1 MKLKLTCLLLC
12 LASLS
17 ASGSD
22 LASQLAACQKMSDE
36 NQRLACFDQI
46 SNPKSTVTAPV
57 SLPPPAAVMA
67 PVNPPAPAA
76 PVAATPA
83 LPAAPAIER
92 VTELPQKT
100 VSPRTATTVTEK
112 VNTEEFGAEQLKKP
126 EAPAAAELSSK
137 VVKIEK
143 DARKRMI
150 LHLANGQQWLQLE
163 VEYFYV
169 KPGDT
174 AIIRRAALSS
184 FLLGTDRVS
193 KTIRVRRVK

>member
-1 MKLKLTCLLLC
+1 MKLKLSVLLFCLMSSG
-12 LASLS
+12 AHS
-17 ASGSD
+17 AD
-22 LASQLAACQKMSDE
+22 LASQLAACQKLSNE
-36 NQRLACFDQI
+36 NQRLACFDRI
-46 SNPKSTVTAPV
+46 SKATMPVAAPV
-57 SLPPPAAVMA
+57 SLPPPAEAQTAVSAPA
-67 PVNPPAPAA
+67 PVAAPAPAA
-76 PVAATPA
+76 SPVAVEKTTPA
-83 LPAAPAIER
+83 AAAP
-92 VTELPQKT
+92 
-100 VSPRTATTVTEK
+100 
-112 VNTEEFGAEQLKKP
+112 EEFGAEQLKKP
-126 EAPAAAELSSK
+126 EPVEAAELRSE

-143 DARKRMI
+143 DARKRMV

>member
-17 ASGSD
+17 ANSAD
-22 LASQLAACQKMSDE
+22 LASQLLECQKFKDE

-46 SNPKSTVTAPV
+46 SNPKPTVTAPV
-57 SLPPPAAVMA
+57 SLPPPPEVMA
-67 PVNPPAPAA
+67 PVSPPAPAA
-76 PVAATPA
+76 PVTATPA
-83 LPAAPAIER
+83 QPAAPVR
-92 VTELPQKT
+92 VTELSSKP
-100 VSPRTATTVTEK
+100 TAVTEQ
-112 VNTEEFGAEQLKKP
+112 VTAEDFGAEQLKQP
-126 EAPAAAELSSK
+126 EPVEAAELSSK

-143 DARKRMI
+143 DARKKLI

-174 AIIRRAALSS
+174 AIIRRAALGS

>member
-17 ASGSD
+17 ANSAD
-22 LASQLAACQKMSDE
+22 LASQLAACQKLSDE

-46 SNPKSTVTAPV
+46 SNPKPTVTAPV
-57 SLPPPAAVMA
+57 SLPPPAEVMA
-67 PVNPPAPAA
+67 PVSPPAPAA
-76 PVAATPA
+76 PVAATPSV
-83 LPAAPAIER
+83 PAAPVR

-100 VSPRTATTVTEK
+100 ITPKTATAVTETVK
-112 VNTEEFGAEQLKKP
+112 TEEFGAEQLKKP
-126 EAPAAAELSSK
+126 EPVEAAELSSK
-137 VVKIEK
+137 VVKTEK
-143 DARKRMI
+143 DARKRI
-150 LHLANGQQWLQLE
+150 IFHLENGQQWLQLE

-174 AIIRRAALSS
+174 AIIRRAALGS

>member
-17 ASGSD
+17 ANSAD
-22 LASQLAACQKMSDE
+22 LASQLLECQKFKDE

-46 SNPKSTVTAPV
+46 SNPKPTVTAPV
-57 SLPPPAAVMA
+57 SLPPPPEVMA
-67 PVNPPAPAA
+67 PVSPPAPAA
-76 PVAATPA
+76 PVTATPA
-83 LPAAPAIER
+83 QPAAPVR
-92 VTELPQKT
+92 VTELSSKP
-100 VSPRTATTVTEK
+100 TAVTEQVK
-112 VNTEEFGAEQLKKP
+112 AEDFGAEQLKQP
-126 EAPAAAELSSK
+126 EPVEAAELSSK

-143 DARKRMI
+143 DARKKLI

-174 AIIRRAALSS
+174 AIIRRAALGS

>member
-22 LASQLAACQKMSDE
+22 LASQLAACQKLSDE

-46 SNPKSTVTAPV
+46 SNPKPTVTAPV
-57 SLPPPAAVMA
+57 SLPPPPEVMA
-67 PVNPPAPAA
+67 PVSPPAPAA

-83 LPAAPAIER
+83 QPAAPVR
-92 VTELPQKT
+92 VTELPSKT
-100 VSPRTATTVTEK
+100 TAVTEK
-112 VNTEEFGAEQLKKP
+112 VTAEDFGAEQLKKP
-126 EAPAAAELSSK
+126 EALEAAELSSK

-143 DARKRMI
+143 DARKKLI

-174 AIIRRAALSS
+174 AIIRRAALGS

>member
-76 PVAATPA
+76 SVAATPA
-83 LPAAPAIER
+83 RPAAPAIER

-100 VSPRTATTVTEK
+100 TTAVTDK
-112 VNTEEFGAEQLKKP
+112 VKTEEFGAEQLKKP
-126 EAPAAAELSSK
+126 EALEAAELSSK

>member
-17 ASGSD
+17 ASSAD
-22 LASQLAACQKMSDE
+22 LASQLLECQKLNDE

-46 SNPKSTVTAPV
+46 SKPKPSVMAPV
-57 SLPPPAAVMA
+57 SLPPPPEANTAV
-67 PVNPPAPAA
+67 VPPAPAA

-83 LPAAPAIER
+83 VPAAPAIQT
-92 VTELPQKT
+92 VTELPVKT
-100 VSPRTATTVTEK
+100 STVVTKTITA
-112 VNTEEFGAEQLKKP
+112 EEFGAEQLKKP
-126 EAPAAAELSSK
+126 EAVEAAELSSK

-150 LHLANGQQWLQLE
+150 LHLANGQEWLQLE

-174 AIIRRAALSS
+174 AVIRRAALGS

-193 KTIRVRRVK
+193 KKIRVRRVK

>member
-1 MKLKLTCLLLC
+1 MKLKLSVLLFCLMSSG
-12 LASLS
+12 AHS
-17 ASGSD
+17 AD
-22 LASQLAACQKMSDE
+22 LASQLAACQKLSDE
-36 NQRLACFDQI
+36 NQRLACFDRI
-46 SNPKSTVTAPV
+46 SKTTMPVTAPV
-57 SLPPPAAVMA
+57 SLPPPAEAQTAVSAPA
-67 PVNPPAPAA
+67 PVAAPAPAPAPAPAA
-76 PVAATPA
+76 SPVAVEKTTPA
-83 LPAAPAIER
+83 AAP
-92 VTELPQKT
+92 
-100 VSPRTATTVTEK
+100 
-112 VNTEEFGAEQLKKP
+112 EEFGAEQLKKP
-126 EAPAAAELSSK
+126 EPVEATELRSE

-143 DARKRMI
+143 DARKRMV

>member
-17 ASGSD
+17 ANSAD
-22 LASQLAACQKMSDE
+22 LASQLAACQKLSDE

-46 SNPKSTVTAPV
+46 SNPKPTVTAPV
-57 SLPPPAAVMA
+57 SLPPPPEVMA
-67 PVNPPAPAA
+67 PVSPPAPAA

-83 LPAAPAIER
+83 QPAAPVR
-92 VTELPQKT
+92 VTELP
-100 VSPRTATTVTEK
+100 SIPTAVTEK
-112 VNTEEFGAEQLKKP
+112 VTAEDFGAEQLKQP
-126 EAPAAAELSSK
+126 EPVEAAELSSK

-143 DARKRMI
+143 DARKKLI
-150 LHLANGQQWLQLE
+150 LHLANGQQWQQLE

-174 AIIRRAALSS
+174 AIIRRAALGS

>member
-1 MKLKLTCLLLC
+1 MKLKLTVLLLC
-12 LASLS
+12 LTSLS
-17 ASGSD
+17 ASGAD
-22 LASQLAACQKMSDE
+22 LASQLLECQKLTDE

-46 SNPKSTVTAPV
+46 SKPKVTVTAPV
-57 SLPPPAAVMA
+57 SLPPPPEVMA

-76 PVAATPA
+76 P
-83 LPAAPAIER
+83 AIQR
-92 VTELPQKT
+92 VTELPQKNGT
-100 VSPRTATTVTEK
+100 PATEK
-112 VNTEEFGAEQLKKP
+112 VKTEEFGAEQLKKP
-126 EAPAAAELSSK
+126 EPVEAAELSSK

-150 LHLANGQQWLQLE
+150 FHLANGQQWLQLE

>member
-1 MKLKLTCLLLC
+1 MKLKLTVLLLC
-12 LASLS
+12 LTSLS
-17 ASGSD
+17 ASGTD
-22 LASQLAACQKMSDE
+22 LASQLLECQKLADE

-46 SNPKSTVTAPV
+46 SKPKPTVTAPV
-57 SLPPPAAVMA
+57 SLPPPPEAMA
-67 PVNPPAPAA
+67 PLNPPAPAA
-76 PVAATPA
+76 PVATAPA
-83 LPAAPAIER
+83 IPAAPTIQR

-100 VSPRTATTVTEK
+100 TTPATESVK
-112 VNTEEFGAEQLKKP
+112 AAEFGAEQLKKP
-126 EAPAAAELSSK
+126 EPVEAAELSSQ
-137 VVKIEK
+137 VLKIEK

-174 AIIRRAALSS
+174 AIIRRAALGS

-193 KTIRVRRVK
+193 KKIRVRRVK